1 VPAGAALPDA
11 DGADDTDE
19 VDVGVVE
26 VETELGASDEAALLE
41 ELSELRLAQYPACQH
56 VLLLEYLP
64 EHPSPVR
71 VANWQ
76 Y

>member
-1 VPAGAALPDA
+1 M
-11 DGADDTDE
+11 
-19 VDVGVVE
+19 
-26 VETELGASDEAALLE
+26 ETELGASDEAALLE